1 MISAAMFG
9 LAVLLAPA
17 ILNVSDAVAQ
27 NRELPRRDPFERIR
41 QSDPFDDLRQAPTSP
56 ESQDSW
62 STPLPDL
69 EAEQAPLE
77 DAPIRPT
84 VFEETPETEPAPTA
98 VTRVPVAITNPVEF
112 ALNNI
117 ALTFCAVLVFLMVAG
132 FAMVESGFNASKQ
145 TVNILFKN
153 SLDLCLGLLLF
164 WGIGFGMMF
173 PSEGTNPPE
182 QVGKYLSFGGIGVPT
197 EMTVPASAVDN
208 ETAPEQSAAAA
219 PVTSSPQSL
228 SAYYH
233 PQSRWLF
240 HAALAIVAATIVSG
254 AMGGRMKFGAYLI
267 YTAFLTAVIY
277 PVSGFWAWGGGWL
290 ERAGF
295 HDFAGATVVHCVGG
309 FAGLAGAIVLGPR
322 LGRYTSEGRPLSIP
336 GHSLPLATLGLFLLM
351 IGWYGFHFGHLAN
364 FHSPEQ
370 ITQLARIGVNTALAS
385 AGGGIMATFL
395 SWILFSKP
403 DLSMALNGILAGLVA
418 VSAGCDLYSNSSA
431 VIIGGIAGLLVVGGV
446 IALDKMQID
455 DPVGASSVHGLCGV
469 WGCLAVAFA
478 ADTPDGI
485 GTIGA
490 QFQGILF
497 ICAWSFGSMY
507 MLFSMLQTL
516 GLLRV
521 RSDDEQKGL
530 DLVEHGMNAYAA

>member
-1 MISAAMFG
+1 MINAAMIG
-9 LAVLLAPA
+9 IAVLMAPA
-17 ILNVSDAVAQ
+17 ILNFTGARAQ
-27 NRELPRRDPFERIR
+27 NPEFPHGDPFAPIH
-41 QSDPFDDLRQAPTSP
+41 QQDSFDDLREDAVGAESRDSGSIPVPDFQAEGASIQPTIFEEIPENEPAAPTVAM
-56 ESQDSW
+56 
-62 STPLPDL
+62 LPVII
-69 EAEQAPLE
+69 EN
-77 DAPIRPT
+77 PI
-84 VFEETPETEPAPTA
+84 
-98 VTRVPVAITNPVEF
+98 EF

-117 ALTFCAVLVFLMVAG
+117 VLTFCAVLVFLMIAG
-132 FAMVESGFNASKQ
+132 FSMVESGFNASKQ

-164 WGIGFGMMF
+164 WAIGFGMMF
-173 PSEGTNPPE
+173 PTEGTNPPE
-182 QVGKYLSFGGIGVPT
+182 EVGKYLSFGGIGVPT
-197 EMTVPASAVDN
+197 EIITSVDEAAPSAEQAATAAPASAN
-208 ETAPEQSAAAA
+208 PRLTSA
-219 PVTSSPQSL
+219 
-228 SAYYH
+228 YH

-290 ERAGF
+290 DRAGF

-336 GHSLPLATLGLFLLM
+336 GHSLPLATLGMFLLM

-364 FHSPEQ
+364 FHSPDQ
-370 ITQLARIGVNTALAS
+370 IHQLARIGVNTALAS

-418 VSAGCDLYSNSSA
+418 VSAGCDLYGNSA
-431 VIIGGIAGLLVVGGV
+431 AAIIGGIAGLLVVGGV

-455 DPVGASSVHGLCGV
+455 DPVGASSVHGLCGI

-485 GTIGA
+485 GTVGA
-490 QFQGILF
+490 QFQVILV

-507 MLFSMLQTL
+507 MIFSMLHTL

-530 DLVEHGMNAYAA
+530 DVVEHGMNAYAA